1 MSTGPVSNL
10 LPVFTQSMEVH
21 MEKEKRGVRGALAA
35 ICFFVLL
42 TAVGIGTAGAASYY
56 VSSAGSDSS
65 NGSINAPFAT
75 IQHAANIVNPG
86 DTVYVRGGTYY
97 QRVSLTRSGSS
108 AGYITFQNYPGESPV
123 LDGRGFGAGYMFAA
137 TDVSYLKIIGL
148 TVQNYTGGGI
158 FVQTSA
164 GKASHIE
171 IRDNTVQN
179 QTCDSTQ
186 TYLNDAISINAWPWQ
201 SSNSITDIV
210 IDGNSLSNINNVCA
224 NEALTIS
231 GEIHRFQI
239 TNNTLDAV
247 TDIGIDVIGQ
257 NENGYYGRA
266 GEFPTDGII
275 SGNEIKNSQTDS
287 AQYAAAIYLDGA
299 QNVTIEKNIVHDNSD
314 IGIDPSTE
322 QSGFTTQNI
331 IIRNNVLLNNG
342 RGIDFGASW
351 NGTDEGVRIAH
362 NTVAVT
368 ATGKQ
373 SCFSMG
379 KGTDIVGK
387 NNIAYFGSTGTFYP
401 IETLN
406 IVTGTD
412 TQILDYNLYYPAS
425 QSNMAYWYGTNSGGF
440 YSSLSAY
447 QAGTGQDAHA
457 KGQNPMF
464 VDLTNDNFAL
474 QSGSP
479 AIDAGGF
486 LTSTTS
492 AGSGTTIPVADA
504 KYFNNG
510 YGISGV
516 AGDTIMVG
524 SNTATVTG
532 VDYDTNTLTVD
543 RSISWNSGDGVS
555 YPYAGS
561 RPDMGAFEYGTT
573 SATTSPAPAPTPT
586 PAPADTLPPSPPAG
600 LTAAA
605 VSSSQINLSW
615 TSSTDN
621 VGVAGYKVYR
631 NGTQIATSATAT
643 YADTGLLSSTSYTYG
658 VVAYDAAGNTSSSS
672 SLVSLTTP
680 SVTTTS
686 GSNTYISDLS
696 WVGTPV
702 NGWGPVEKD
711 TSNGES
717 AAGDGG
723 TITLNGVTY
732 AKGLGVHANSQVTYN
747 LGGSYSRFVSDIG
760 VDDEVGSAGS
770 VVFQVWADGI
780 KIYDSGLMTGSS
792 ATRTVNVAVT
802 GVNQLQLV
810 VTDGGDNNNSDH
822 ADWAG
827 AYLAAG
833 ATSPA
838 PAPAPAPATTYI
850 SDLSWVGTPVN
861 GWGPVEKDT
870 SNGESAAGDGGTITL
885 NGVTYAK
892 GLGVHANSQVTY
904 NLGGSY
910 SRFVSDIG
918 VDDEVGSAG
927 SVVFQVWAD
936 GIKIYDSGLMTGS
949 SATRTVNVAVTGVN
963 QLQLVVTDG
972 GDNNNN
978 DHADWAGAYLAG
990 SN

>member
-1 MSTGPVSNL
+1 MKTDREREEQIDGNCRPMALLFLAILSLSLWTTAPTAEAATYHVS
-10 LPVFTQSMEVH
+10 PS
-21 MEKEKRGVRGALAA
+21 
-35 ICFFVLL
+35 
-42 TAVGIGTAGAASYY
+42 
-56 VSSAGSDSS
+56 GSDS
-65 NGSINAPFAT
+65 GSGTLTSPFKT

-108 AGYITFQNYPGESPV
+108 AGYITFQNYPGETPV
-123 LDGRGFGAGYMFAA
+123 LDGTGFGAGYMFAA

-158 FVQTSA
+158 FVQTST

-171 IRDNTVQN
+171 IRNNTVQN
-179 QTCDSTQ
+179 QACDGTQ

-210 IDGNSLSNINNVCA
+210 IDGNSLSHINNVCA

-275 SGNEIKNSQTDS
+275 SGNEIKNSQTDG

-322 QSGFTTQNI
+322 QTGFTTQNI
-331 IIRNNVLLNNG
+331 IIRNNVLWNNG

-351 NGTDEGVRIAH
+351 NGTDHGVRIAH

-368 ATGKQ
+368 TTGKQ

-379 KGTDIVGK
+379 KGSDIVGK

-406 IVTGTD
+406 IVSGTD
-412 TQILDYNLYYPAS
+412 TQILDYNLYYSAS

-440 YSSLSAY
+440 YSSLSGY

-492 AGSGTTIPVADA
+492 AGAGTTITVADA
-504 KYFNNG
+504 KYFNSG

-524 SNTATVTG
+524 SSTATVTG
-532 VDYDTNTLTVD
+532 VDYDTNTITVD
-543 RSISWNSGDGVS
+543 RGISWNSGDGVS
-555 YPYAGS
+555 YLYSGA
-561 RPDMGAFEYGTT
+561 RPDIGAVEYGTT
-573 SATTSPAPAPTPT
+573 SATTSPEPAPTPT
-586 PAPADTLPPSPPAG
+586 PAPADTLPPSTPAG
-600 LTAAA
+600 VTAAA

-643 YADTGLLSSTSYTYG
+643 YADTGLLASTSYTYG
-658 VVAYDAAGNTSSSS
+658 VAAYDAAGNISNISSA
-672 SLVSLTTP
+672 VSLATP
-680 SVTTTS
+680 SVS
-686 GSNTYISDLS
+686 SAPPAPASAYISDLS
-696 WVGTPV
+696 WVGTPT
-702 NGWGPVEKD
+702 NGWGPAEKD
-711 TSNGES
+711 MSNGES
-717 AAGDGG
+717 AAGDGQ

-747 LGGSYSRFVSDIG
+747 LGGNYSSFISDIG

-770 VVFQVWADGI
+770 VVFQVWADGV

-792 ATRTVNVAVT
+792 ATKTVNVDVT

-827 AYLAAG
+827 ARLTTG
-833 ATSPA
+833 STSPTPPPA
-838 PAPAPAPATTYI
+838 PASTYI
-850 SDLSWVGTPVN
+850 SDLSWVGTPTN
-861 GWGPVEKDT
+861 GWGPVEKDM
-870 SNGESAAGDGGTITL
+870 SNGGKRGGDGKTITL

-892 GLGVHANSQVTY
+892 GLGVNANSKVTY
-904 NLGGSY
+904 NLGGNY
-910 SRFVSDIG
+910 LRFISDVG
-918 VDDEVGSAG
+918 VDDEVGGRG
-927 SVVFQVWAD
+927 SVVFQVWGD
-936 GIKIYDSGLMTGS
+936 GVKIYDSGLMTGS
-949 SATRTVNVAVTGVN
+949 SATKTVNVDVTGVN

-972 GDNNNN
+972 GDNINY
-978 DHADWAGAYLAG
+978 DHGDWAGAYLTG